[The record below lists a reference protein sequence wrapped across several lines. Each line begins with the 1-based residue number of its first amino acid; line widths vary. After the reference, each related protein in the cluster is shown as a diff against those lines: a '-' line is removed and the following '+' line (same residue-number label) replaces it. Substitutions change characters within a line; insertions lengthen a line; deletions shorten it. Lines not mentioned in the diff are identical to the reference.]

1 MKGAFIV
8 SRDIFE
14 NSIWDDVQKFR
25 IFLFILGN
33 AVFKE
38 EGVRKSSVHIKRGQY
53 LRSYRNLQR
62 DLEYLENRTVKKYSL
77 STLKRKISKLVEE
90 ERLKIEETELGTL
103 FTVVNYDRYQVLDN
117 YKKEHGTALER
128 QENTNETPKEQRENN
143 KKYVKKEKK
152 VKNGK
157 NKDNSRQS
165 AKRTYDENSIHYQL
179 ASSLFKEI
187 QNNNSEARPPNLQT
201 WSDDIRKMI
210 ELDGRK
216 PEQVTNMIHW
226 CQSHDFWSG
235 IILSGKKLRDK
246 YDQMRIQ
253 ALNDS
258 KPNNKKQY
266 SKPPTR
272 KETIPENIL
281 NPDTTETPMSEEEK
295 AEFMERLEKIQS
307 FGKD

>member
-90 ERLKIEETELGTL
+90 ERLEIEETELGTL

-117 YKKEHGTALER
+117 YKKEHGTALEQR
-128 QENTNETPKEQRENN
+128 ENTNETPKEQRENN
-143 KKYVKKEKK
+143 KKYVEKEKK
-152 VKNGK
+152 VKNEK
-157 NKDNSRQS
+157 NKDIYSPVVNYLNEK
-165 AKRTYDENSIHYQL
+165 AGTNFK
-179 ASSLFKEI
+179 ASSKATQRLIDARLNEKFSEDDFKKVI
-187 QNNNSEARPPNLQT
+187 DNKVND
-201 WSDDIRKMI
+201 WS
-210 ELDGRK
+210 
-216 PEQVTNMIHW
+216 
-226 CQSHDFWSG
+226 
-235 IILSGKKLRDK
+235 
-246 YDQMRIQ
+246 
-253 ALNDS
+253 S
-258 KPNNKKQY
+258 KPDMIQY
-266 SKPPTR
+266 LRPTTLFGTKFEGYLNQKP
-272 KETIPENIL
+272 KYSQQKGNENGWPE
-281 NPDTTETPMSEEEK
+281 
-295 AEFMERLEKIQS
+295 F
-307 FGKD
+307 

>member
-38 EGVRKSSVHIKRGQY
+38 EGIRKSSVHIKRGQY

-90 ERLKIEETELGTL
+90 DRLEIEETELGTL

-117 YKKEHGTALER
+117 YKKEYGTALEQR
-128 QENTNETPKEQRENN
+128 ENTNETPKEQRENN
-143 KKYVKKEKK
+143 KKYVEKEKK
-152 VKNGK
+152 VKNDK

-165 AKRTYDENSIHYQL
+165 AKRTYDEDSIHYQL
-179 ASSLFKEI
+179 ASSLFEKIKNKNPET
-187 QNNNSEARPPNLQT
+187 RTPNLQN

-210 ELDGRK
+210 ELDARK
-216 PEQVTNMIHW
+216 PEQVENMIAW

-235 IILSGKKLRDK
+235 IILSGKKLREK

-258 KPNNKKQY
+258 KPGNKKTY
-266 SKPPTR
+266 NNSSIR
-272 KETIPENIL
+272 KEIIPEHIL
-281 NPDTTETPMSEEEK
+281 NPDTKETPMDEETK
-295 AEFMERLEKIQS
+295 AEFMERLKKIQS